1 MIKLKLIGWVY
12 FVAIS
17 VCHADFFSAS
27 LLTADW
33 SIKQEPSSCQL
44 QQKIPLYGMADFT
57 HKSGESLR
65 FSISEERFKP
75 EIIKASLTINA
86 PPWLNQSRSIDD
98 YLVSLDSV
106 SGKQHYPR
114 LSVYGESAE
123 NMLDA
128 LSNGLNPTFSYVRAS
143 LSGLSP
149 EVHVAVS
156 AINFSNNYQ
165 QFINCRKGFLPAGF
179 KQILEKSLFFKPRSQ
194 LLSAEMLKQLNN
206 AAQYLKDVPGTR
218 LLIISDTAM
227 AGNRDKNWFLK
238 RANAIK
244 KKLNEQGIP
253 KDKIQIKT
261 GFHVASTDNKV
272 VQLKVFGPDA
282 LQSIYYRKGNTR
294 LTATE
299 KQRLGLLARYAESFL
314 PDSQI
319 IISSHTDAKGK
330 RANNLRISQQRGDE
344 IKRYL
349 MSQGVDE
356 KRLKVKAYGERKP
369 VKSNRFPKGRAQNRR
384 ATIGFVG

>member
-1 MIKLKLIGWVY
+1 MIKLKLIGWIY

-17 VCHADFFSAS
+17 VCHAEFFSAS

-75 EIIKASLTINA
+75 EIIKASLTVNA

-106 SGKQHYPR
+106 SAKQHYPR

-149 EVHVAVS
+149 EVHVTVS

-165 QFINCRKGFLPAGF
+165 QFSNCRKGFLPAGF

-330 RANNLRISQQRGDE
+330 RANNLRISQQRGNE

-369 VKSNRFPKGRAQNRR
+369 VKSNRFPRGRAQNRR
-384 ATIGFVG
+384 ATIDFVG